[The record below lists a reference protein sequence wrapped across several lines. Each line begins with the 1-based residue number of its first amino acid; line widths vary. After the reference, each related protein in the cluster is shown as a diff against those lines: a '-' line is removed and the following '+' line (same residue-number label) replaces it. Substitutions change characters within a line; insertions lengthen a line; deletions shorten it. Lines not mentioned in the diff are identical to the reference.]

1 MAQAQQT
8 GSGTAWKA
16 ATDYG
21 GAGGGDFDLRI
32 ETIASA
38 PVLGALLN
46 DTSDNC
52 TATCSSACSNSTCIG
67 G

>member
-1 MAQAQQT
+1 MAPQIT
-8 GSGTAWKA
+8 HTSGTVLKA
-16 ATDYG
+16 ATDFH
-21 GAGGGDFDLRI
+21 ADGGDFDLNI

-38 PVLGALLN
+38 PVLGSLLN

-52 TATCSSACSNSTCIG
+52 TATCASACSNSTCIG

>member
-1 MAQAQQT
+1 MAQQISST
-8 GSGTAWKA
+8 SGTVLKA
-16 ATDYG
+16 ATDFHSD
-21 GAGGGDFDLRI
+21 GGDFDLDI

-52 TATCSSACSNSTCIG
+52 TSTCQSACAGSTCIG